1 MKEQNKISR
10 ISEQNSDLPKDEI
23 CVDVTKGCALMIN
36 SKYFKEVDMFSKE
49 YFLFWEEIDL
59 CRKFLNKKLSIIV
72 NPLAEA
78 YHNQGK
84 SSKINYVNQF
94 IRFYHNELSPLYYF
108 DIKKIFFIFIK
119 IFLNIYLDRFLFINF
134 KF

>member
-1 MKEQNKISR
+1 
-10 ISEQNSDLPKDEI
+10 
-23 CVDVTKGCALMIN
+23 MIN
-36 SKYFKEVDMFSKE
+36 SKFFREVDMFSKE

-84 SSKINYVNQF
+84 STKINFFNQF

-108 DIKKIFFIFIK
+108 NVKKNSFHIYRNIFKYLFRSFSYLLI
-119 IFLNIYLDRFLFINF
+119 LNLKNSLKNF
-134 KF
+134 AKLSANVFYVLKR